1 VTIDS
6 DDGDSLP
13 IVSVSKDLAID
24 EGDSGLTK
32 FPITLTLSKPATD
45 ILTIQYQT
53 TGIDAKADSDFG
65 AITGE
70 ISFLIGESSQT
81 IYLNVYGDTEVEL
94 DEDFSLLLSSP
105 QGLRLANNDSTQEI
119 RLLIRDDDAEPP
131 QILEGTPKNDTLDA
145 TLNNGAGDDSL
156 DGKKGADTM
165 IGGDGNDIYYV
176 DNIKDVITE
185 EDQSQSN
192 AGDDD
197 LVHSIATAYT
207 LPVNVEHL
215 IIDGK
220 LKGNGTG
227 NVLDN
232 ELTGNLAVNILS
244 GLAGDDTLDG
254 GSGNDMLTG
263 GDGNDTFVF
272 SQGIKGNKNIDT
284 VKDFVHGQDKIY
296 LSADIFSKLAT
307 AAGFVSGSEPMSL
320 VKLDSHYLV
329 SAAKVKAVDAS
340 SYLLYDTKTGVLS
353 YDEDGSGKLTASN
366 FVTITGKPVLILDD
380 FWIV

>member
-1 VTIDS
+1 
-6 DDGDSLP
+6 
-13 IVSVSKDLAID
+13 VSVSKDLAID

-131 QILEGTPKNDTLDA
+131 QILEGTPKNDILDS

-165 IGGDGNDIYYV
+165 SGGDGNDTYYV
-176 DNIKDVITE
+176 DNIKDTITE

-197 LVHSIATAYT
+197 LVHSTATAYT
-207 LPVNVEHL
+207 LPANVEHL

-220 LKGNGTG
+220 LKGNGMG

-232 ELTGNLAVNILS
+232 KLTGNLTVNVLS
-244 GLAGDDTLDG
+244 GLAGNDTLDG
-254 GSGNDMLTG
+254 GSGNDTLTG
-263 GDGNDTFVF
+263 GDGNDKFVF

-296 LSADIFSKLAT
+296 LSADIFSKLA
-307 AAGFVSGSEPMSL
+307 AAMGFTTGSEPMSL
-320 VKLDSHYLV
+320 AKADSHYLV
-329 SAAKVKAVDAS
+329 SATKVKAVDIN

-366 FVTITGKPVLILDD
+366 FVTITGKPVLTLDD

>member
-1 VTIDS
+1 
-6 DDGDSLP
+6 
-13 IVSVSKDLAID
+13 
-24 EGDSGLTK
+24 
-32 FPITLTLSKPATD
+32 
-45 ILTIQYQT
+45 
-53 TGIDAKADSDFG
+53 
-65 AITGE
+65 
-70 ISFLIGESSQT
+70 
-81 IYLNVYGDTEVEL
+81 
-94 DEDFSLLLSSP
+94 
-105 QGLRLANNDSTQEI
+105 
-119 RLLIRDDDAEPP
+119 
-131 QILEGTPKNDTLDA
+131 
-145 TLNNGAGDDSL
+145 
-156 DGKKGADTM
+156 M
-165 IGGDGNDIYYV
+165 
-176 DNIKDVITE
+176 
-185 EDQSQSN
+185 
-192 AGDDD
+192 
-197 LVHSIATAYT
+197 
-207 LPVNVEHL
+207 
-215 IIDGK
+215 
-220 LKGNGTG
+220 
-227 NVLDN
+227 
-232 ELTGNLAVNILS
+232 LTGNLAVNILS